1 MVAQSATHV
10 GSGTTFDLSRYRL
23 EVVAAPGAV
32 GAVSQVGRNA
42 PCPCGS
48 GKKFKKCCLGKE
60 PSAPFTAAERKSALE
75 KLMSF
80 LARPA
85 FEGHHL
91 AAGATFW
98 SAWLDAHGET
108 GRGAMDLDE
117 SIGAFF
123 TWFALDF
130 RLTDG
135 ATVLELFLRQPAGA
149 LGRGER
155 EYLERMR
162 DTHMRPYQVTDVK
175 LDEGLR
181 LIDLWTGEQIW
192 VQERLATAQLVRWD
206 LVVVRLMRGAT
217 GDLVMDGMPYV
228 YPVGSKETLLRTL
241 RRAHRDATRNMPFR
255 TLTEFFKMVTPF
267 FHHRWLDTVALRPL
281 PKLLTAE
288 GDPLV
293 FARAIFDVRN
303 RTALLTALDS
313 HADLNREDDGNYG
326 WFEDTPGF
334 RRGLGRFVLE
344 KNRLVLETQ
353 SKERVERGRAFLES
367 LAGNAIHFR
376 LVEYEDPERAMERV
390 ARSPGRES
398 EADRVPPEVEAEVVG
413 QFYAQHYG
421 GWLDEPIPALGNRT
435 PRHAARLKTVRPK
448 LVALL
453 QEFENMAARQRWRAA
468 RPTTSAGCG
477 RR

>member
-1 MVAQSATHV
+1 M
-10 GSGTTFDLSRYRL
+10 
-23 EVVAAPGAV
+23 
-32 GAVSQVGRNA
+32 SQVGRNA

-85 FEGHHL
+85 FEGDRL

-98 SAWLDAHGET
+98 SGWLDTHGET

-130 RLTDG
+130 RLANG

-155 EYLERMR
+155 EYLERMW

-192 VQERLATAQLVRWD
+192 GQERLATAQLVRWD
-206 LVVVRLMRGAT
+206 LLAARLMRGAA

-241 RRAHRDATRNMPFR
+241 RRAHRDATRNTPFR
-255 TLTEFFKMVTPF
+255 TLTEFFRMVTPF
-267 FHHRWLDTVALRPL
+267 LHHRWLDTVALRPL

-293 FARAIFDVRN
+293 FAQAIFDVRD
-303 RTALLTALDS
+303 RTALLTALDG
-313 HADLNREDDGNYG
+313 HADLDREDDGNYG

-334 RRGLGRFVLE
+334 RRGLGRFVFE
-344 KNRLVLETQ
+344 KNRLVLQTQ

-367 LAGNAIHFR
+367 LVSNAIHFR
-376 LVEYEDPERAMERV
+376 LVEYEDAERAMERV
-390 ARSPGRES
+390 ARSPGRKS
-398 EADRVPPEVEAEVVG
+398 EADRVAPEVEAEVVG
-413 QFYAQHYG
+413 QFYGQHYG
-421 GWLDEPIPALGNRT
+421 RWLDEPIPALGNRT
-435 PRHAARLKTVRPK
+435 PRHAARLKSVRPK

-453 QEFENMAARQRWRAA
+453 QEFENLAARQRLAG
-468 RPTTSAGCG
+468 RPAYDFGWMWAELG
-477 RR
+477 LERPG